1 MQSTCSPWGMYS
13 SSAAKCYQCVL
24 LSLTLAFLPRS
35 LQLGQVVNC
44 CHCSVYVNIGAD
56 ILALTFA
63 SEKYIGYQRERNQ
76 EQFNYNT
83 GSAKTI
89 MIFVSLSFIVQPVS
103 NETVAK
109 YSSIS
114 NELVACARAQ
124 VCIGTFSLLAQT
136 QAHPP

>member
-1 MQSTCSPWGMYS
+1 MWVTKLLISPVKKGFF
-13 SSAAKCYQCVL
+13 
-24 LSLTLAFLPRS
+24 TLAFAFCISQDTYL
-35 LQLGQVVNC
+35 L
-44 CHCSVYVNIGAD
+44 
-56 ILALTFA
+56 
-63 SEKYIGYQRERNQ
+63 
-76 EQFNYNT
+76 YNT

-114 NELVACARAQ
+114 YELVARALAQ